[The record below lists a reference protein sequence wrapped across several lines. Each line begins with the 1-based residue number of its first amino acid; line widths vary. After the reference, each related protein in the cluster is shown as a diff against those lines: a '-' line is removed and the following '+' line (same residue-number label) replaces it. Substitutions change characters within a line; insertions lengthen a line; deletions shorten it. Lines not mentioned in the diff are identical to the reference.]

1 MVIFDRIIDLI
12 DSMIKRD
19 RENLH
24 TTALG
29 KIVSFD
35 PINMRAEVYL
45 LENIR
50 YENKFYESQTIV
62 DCIVNFPKTS
72 SFYVRIP
79 YKAGDKVVV
88 CFCESNIADI
98 SISGDRANQTISRRH
113 SEDDL
118 VVMGG
123 WIAEQGDDRTM
134 GGSDSDLV
142 IVNTTHD
149 SFIKFT
155 EDNNIIVSNIQNINV
170 QCESA
175 TVDATKTTI
184 NSETEINGITKINGN
199 TSIVGALDVSQSV
212 STPNVSAS
220 TSLTVKGKEMDAHKH
235 TTTKEG
241 QPTSPPI

>member
-12 DSMIKRD
+12 DKMIKRD
-19 RENLH
+19 RDNLH

-50 YENKFYESQTIV
+50 FENKFYESQTIV

-72 SFYVRIP
+72 SFYIRIP

-88 CFCESNIADI
+88 SFCESNIADM
-98 SISGDRANQTISRRH
+98 SISGNRVNQTISRRH

-123 WIAEQGDDRTM
+123 WISEQNDIKTM
-134 GGSDSDLV
+134 GGANDDLV
-142 IVNTTHD
+142 IVNTKHN

-155 EDNNIIVSNIQNINV
+155 EDNNIIISNVKDVNIQCQN
-170 QCESA
+170 A
-175 TVDATKTTI
+175 TVDANKTTI
-184 NSETEINGITKINGN
+184 NSETTINGN
-199 TSIVGALDVSQSV
+199 TSIIGTLDVSQSV

-220 TSLTVKGKEMDAHKH
+220 TSLTVKGKEMDAHTH

-241 QPTSPPI
+241 QPTSPPN